1 MVCDCFKMM
10 TKEERKA
17 VSFTDEEVEFIGQSK
32 LARIATASARN
43 QPHVVPVAFEFD
55 GECFYFGGWNLE
67 KSLKFRNIKDN
78 GKMALVIDDLVT
90 VRPWSPRGIVIRG
103 RAEVEESD
111 KGTWIKVTPLK
122 KVSWGLVK
130 VQNGVK

>member
-1 MVCDCFKMM
+1 M
-10 TKEERKA
+10 TKEERKT

-55 GECFYFGGWNLE
+55 GERFYFGGWNLE

-78 GKMALVIDDLVT
+78 GKVALVIDDLVT
-90 VRPWSPRGIVIRG
+90 VRPWSPWGIVIRG
-103 RAEVEESD
+103 KAEVEESE
-111 KGTWIKVTPLK
+111 KGTWIKVTPLR
-122 KVSWGLVK
+122 KVSGVWFK
-130 VQNGVK
+130 VQNGVN

>member
-1 MVCDCFKMM
+1 MM

-32 LARIATASARN
+32 LARIATASVRN

-55 GECFYFGGWNLE
+55 GECFYFSGWNLE

-78 GKMALVIDDLVT
+78 SKVALVIDDLVT

-103 RAEVEESD
+103 RAEVEESE
-111 KGTWIKVTPLK
+111 KGTWIKVAPLK

-130 VQNGVK
+130 FQNGVN